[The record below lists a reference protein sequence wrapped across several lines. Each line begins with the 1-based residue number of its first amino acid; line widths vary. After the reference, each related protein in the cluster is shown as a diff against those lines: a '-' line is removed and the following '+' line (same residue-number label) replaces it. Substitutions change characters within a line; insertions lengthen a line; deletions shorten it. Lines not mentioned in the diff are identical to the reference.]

1 MCKVPYIGTPLGYP
15 WEESEEEEV
24 TPEEEEPDEETS
36 PIEEDEP
43 DEDDITLD
51 ELEQEVLVSTW
62 LDAEEETEWLA
73 LRLHPPG
80 LMQRAE
86 GDTMRVCFLCL
97 KPFDLA
103 QVTGWQWSFN
113 LYEHQWTLP
122 VHGDERPF
130 TNPRDFWTC
139 PSCCS
144 YITAGNKN
152 KRKYDE
158 VDDGPE
164 GDVFV

>member
-1 MCKVPYIGTPLGYP
+1 MGSLVYP

-43 DEDDITLD
+43 DEDDVTLD
-51 ELEQEVLVSTW
+51 EDEQEVASTW
-62 LDAEEETEWLA
+62 LDAEEEAEWLA
-73 LRLHPPG
+73 LRLHPPS

-86 GDTMRVCFLCL
+86 GDTMRVCYLCL

-139 PSCCS
+139 PSCYS